1 MTTTA
6 VDPPEQARPTAKQQ
20 KYERFLGIKE
30 RTKTQ
35 KAETSQQFRLAKH
48 PCPVPSATTSV
59 IPPAPTQEE
68 PMEVDTYIPGTSV
81 TPEAVLIRT
90 AAGSSG
96 RDDIDVYL
104 DTPVPS
110 LPEEPEKE
118 EDPPFFK
125 ETPPSSPGHQ

>member
-1 MTTTA
+1 
-6 VDPPEQARPTAKQQ
+6 VDPPEQARPTAKQR

-30 RTKTQ
+30 RTKTR

-48 PCPVPSATTSV
+48 LGPVPSTTTSV
-59 IPPAPTQEE
+59 SPQAPTQEE
-68 PMEVDTYIPGTSV
+68 PMKVDTYSPGTSA
-81 TPEAVLIRT
+81 TPEAVLVRT
-90 AAGSSG
+90 TAGLSG

-104 DTPVPS
+104 DAPVPS
-110 LPEEPEKE
+110 LPEEPEME